1 MKDQRLE
8 IKDIVKHIDDATL
21 GKLDVPEFQR
31 KFVWTPEKTKKFV
44 DSLWR
49 GYPVGAFLL
58 WESTYDSPKT
68 ALGVQAQKQW
78 IVDGQQRI
86 TSLALLFG
94 KKPYWWGETSEWNKS
109 LKKFDVLVNVSL
121 PSDALEF
128 GLPNP
133 VRKNSPEWVS
143 VRSILASSSLSELA
157 EQISKR
163 DGCPGFAA
171 VHETLQSVRKLENFP
186 IFEII
191 IDHDL
196 EDVAEIFSRLNTAG
210 TKIKESDVII
220 ALVAAKQEGWVR
232 EEFDHFL
239 KDLDEKGFQLDPS
252 VLIRTLAVI
261 GKGMAR
267 LRDISSDFW
276 DSSKEFD
283 NAWRSVKESI
293 TFVHKN
299 LVSHG
304 VLSSDLLPA
313 HNALIPLF
321 FLHAHFKREFKFDR
335 GFRWFLLAIGD
346 GRYSGSATTTL
357 DQDIKLVK
365 ASSSFGEAVDALE
378 KQLRIEAVFK
388 PEEFQM
394 DYREDFYR
402 LMLYLCAFRQE
413 AKDWMHQDIRVGFDR
428 DDNQLNEGFKP
439 EWHHFFPKKVLRKA
453 NADDTKINSL
463 ANIVVLNEKA
473 NRSFSS
479 KEPKQYL
486 KDFDVKVERLKEQFV
501 PTQPALWEVA
511 NYEQLL
517 NERSKLLAQ
526 AASDLLREL
535 ADKGSSAASGNS

>member
-31 KFVWTPEKTKKFV
+31 KFVWTAEKTKKFV

-68 ALGVQAQKQW
+68 AQGVQAQKQW

-94 KKPYWWGETSEWNKS
+94 KKPYWWGETTEWNRS
-109 LKKFDVLVNVSL
+109 MKKFDVLVNVSL

-133 VRKNSPEWVS
+133 VRKNSPEWIS
-143 VRSILASSSLSELA
+143 VRSILASASLSELA
-157 EQISKR
+157 EQISKKNA
-163 DGCPGFAA
+163 GLGFAA
-171 VHETLQSVRKLENFP
+171 VHETLQSVRKLESFP

-239 KDLDEKGFQLDPS
+239 KDLDEKGFDLDPS

-261 GKGMAR
+261 GKGQAR

-276 DSSKEFD
+276 ASSKDFD
-283 NAWRSVKESI
+283 KAWKSVKESI

-299 LVSHG
+299 LLNHG

-321 FLHAHFKREFKFDR
+321 FLHAHFKHEFKFDR

-365 ASSSFGEAVDALE
+365 ASGSFGEAVDALE
-378 KQLRIEAVFK
+378 KQLRIEVVFK

-402 LMLYLCAFRQE
+402 LMLYLCAFRQK

-428 DDNQLNEGFKP
+428 DDNELNEGFRP

-453 NADDTKINSL
+453 EADDTKINSL

-501 PTQPALWEVA
+501 PTEPGLWEVA
-511 NYEQLL
+511 KYEGLL
-517 NERSKLLAQ
+517 DERAKLLAQ
-526 AASDLLREL
+526 AATDFLKEL
-535 ADKGSSAASGNS
+535 AT

>member
-1 MKDQRLE
+1 
-8 IKDIVKHIDDATL
+8 VKHIDDATL

-31 KFVWTPEKTKKFV
+31 KFVWTPEKAKKFV

-49 GYPVGAFLL
+49 EYPVGLFLL
-58 WESTYDSPKT
+58 WESTYDSPQT

-94 KKPYWWGETSEWNKS
+94 KKPYWWGGNSEWNKS

-121 PSDALEF
+121 PSDDLEF

-133 VRKNSPEWVS
+133 VRSNSPEWVS
-143 VRSILASSSLSELA
+143 VRNVLASPNLSELA

-163 DGCPGFAA
+163 EGCPGFAT
-171 VHETLQSVRKLENFP
+171 VHETLQSIKKIESFP

-232 EEFDHFL
+232 EEFNQFL
-239 KDLDEKGFQLDPS
+239 KDLDDKGFGLDPS

-261 GKGMAR
+261 GKGATR
-267 LRDISSDFW
+267 LKEISSDFW
-276 DSSKEFD
+276 AKSKEFD
-283 NAWRSVKESI
+283 KAWRSVKESI
-293 TFVHKN
+293 AFVHKN
-299 LVSHG
+299 LVNHG

-321 FLHAHFKREFKFDR
+321 FLHAHFKREFNFDR

-346 GRYSGSATTTL
+346 GRYSGSAITTL
-357 DQDIKLVK
+357 GHDIKLVK
-365 ASSSFGEAVDALE
+365 AARSFDDAVLALE
-378 KQLRIEAVFK
+378 KELRISSEFS
-388 PEEFQM
+388 PEDFRK
-394 DYREDFYR
+394 DYKEDFYR
-402 LMLYLCAFRQE
+402 LMLYLCAFRRE
-413 AKDWMHQDIRVGFDR
+413 AKDWIHQEIRVGFDR
-428 DDNQLNEGFKP
+428 SDNQLNEGFRP
-439 EWHHFFPKKVLRKA
+439 EWHHFFPKKVLRGKA
-453 NADDTKINSL
+453 EESTVNSL

-479 KEPKQYL
+479 KEPRQYL
-486 KDFDVKVERLKEQFV
+486 KDFGVRTERLKEQFL
-501 PTQPALWEVA
+501 PTQSGLWEVA
-511 NYEQLL
+511 KYGELL
-517 NERSKLLAQ
+517 DARAKALALGATNLLK
-526 AASDLLREL
+526 EL
-535 ADKGSSAASGNS
+535 ADKSPPS